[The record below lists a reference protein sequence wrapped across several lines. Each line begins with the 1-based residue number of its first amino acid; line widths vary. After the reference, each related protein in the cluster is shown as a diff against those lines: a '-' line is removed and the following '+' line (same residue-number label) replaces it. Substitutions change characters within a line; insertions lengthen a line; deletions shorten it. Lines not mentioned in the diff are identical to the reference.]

1 MKIFR
6 QLTLNIKSLQI
17 TLPAFALS
25 YGVSHAAGSKK
36 MVSLDNTDFVV
47 LISFLIFVGVLI
59 YFKVPSIVGAFLD
72 KRSNDIQSEIEKA
85 GEILE
90 EAKKILSSIEAD
102 HIKTGETIEQMLE
115 NANWA
120 PNHGKTEPWRFFVFE
135 GDATT
140 QFGKAHA
147 DLYKKHTAL
156 GGQRTWTCMV
166 NLNQSFSG
174 GYTNFPKLDLEIKP
188 LSGQAILWDNID
200 NAYRPHQ
207 QSLHGGMPVEQGD
220 KFILTQWFRQ
230 SVRG

>member
-17 TLPAFALS
+17 TLSAFALS

-102 HIKTGETIEQMLE
+102 HIRTSETIGQMVETARSRAGEEEEKAKKNIEELMKNKLISAEGQVMSNERKILE
-115 NANWA
+115 EIEDRAI
-120 PNHGKTEPWRFFVFE
+120 
-135 GDATT
+135 
-140 QFGKAHA
+140 
-147 DLYKKHTAL
+147 DLSIEKVK
-156 GGQRTWTCMV
+156 V
-166 NLNQSFSG
+166 
-174 GYTNFPKLDLEIKP
+174 KL
-188 LSGQAILWDNID
+188 S
-200 NAYRPHQ
+200 
-207 QSLHGGMPVEQGD
+207 QSLSSSDYDNQFD
-220 KFILTQWFRQ
+220 ASIQ
-230 SVRG
+230 SIEKGLKRVYS

>member
-102 HIKTGETIEQMLE
+102 HIRTSETIRQMVETARSRAGEEEEKAKKNIEELMKNKLISAEGQVMSNERKILE
-115 NANWA
+115 EIEDRAI
-120 PNHGKTEPWRFFVFE
+120 
-135 GDATT
+135 
-140 QFGKAHA
+140 
-147 DLYKKHTAL
+147 DLSIEKVK
-156 GGQRTWTCMV
+156 V
-166 NLNQSFSG
+166 
-174 GYTNFPKLDLEIKP
+174 KL
-188 LSGQAILWDNID
+188 S
-200 NAYRPHQ
+200 
-207 QSLHGGMPVEQGD
+207 QSLSSSDYDNQFD
-220 KFILTQWFRQ
+220 ASIQ
-230 SVRG
+230 SIEKGLKKVYI

>member
-47 LISFLIFVGVLI
+47 LISFLIFVGVLV

-72 KRSNDIQSEIEKA
+72 KRSNDIHNEIEKA

-102 HIKTGETIEQMLE
+102 HIRTSETIGRMVQTAKSRAGDEEEKAKKNIEELMKNKLISAEGQVMSNERKILE
-115 NANWA
+115 
-120 PNHGKTEPWRFFVFE
+120 EIE
-135 GDATT
+135 GRAIDLSIEKVRMKLSKSLSSSDYDNQFDASI
-140 QFGKAHA
+140 QSIEKG
-147 DLYKKHTAL
+147 LKK
-156 GGQRTWTCMV
+156 V
-166 NLNQSFSG
+166 YS
-174 GYTNFPKLDLEIKP
+174 
-188 LSGQAILWDNID
+188 
-200 NAYRPHQ
+200 
-207 QSLHGGMPVEQGD
+207 
-220 KFILTQWFRQ
+220 
-230 SVRG
+230 

>member
-17 TLPAFALS
+17 TLSAFALS

-47 LISFLIFVGVLI
+47 LISFLIFVGVLV

-102 HIKTGETIEQMLE
+102 HIRTSETIGQMVETARFRAEGEEEKAKKNIEELMKNKLISAEGQVMSNERKILE
-115 NANWA
+115 EIEDRAI
-120 PNHGKTEPWRFFVFE
+120 
-135 GDATT
+135 
-140 QFGKAHA
+140 
-147 DLYKKHTAL
+147 DLSIEKVK
-156 GGQRTWTCMV
+156 V
-166 NLNQSFSG
+166 
-174 GYTNFPKLDLEIKP
+174 KL
-188 LSGQAILWDNID
+188 S
-200 NAYRPHQ
+200 
-207 QSLHGGMPVEQGD
+207 QSLSSSDYDNQFD
-220 KFILTQWFRQ
+220 ASIQ
-230 SVRG
+230 SIEKGLKKVYS

>member
-6 QLTLNIKSLQI
+6 QLPLNIKSLQI

-102 HIKTGETIEQMLE
+102 HIRTSETIGQMVETARSRAGEEEEKAKKNIEELMKNKLISAEGQVMSNERKILE
-115 NANWA
+115 EIEDRAI
-120 PNHGKTEPWRFFVFE
+120 
-135 GDATT
+135 
-140 QFGKAHA
+140 
-147 DLYKKHTAL
+147 DLSIEKVK
-156 GGQRTWTCMV
+156 V
-166 NLNQSFSG
+166 
-174 GYTNFPKLDLEIKP
+174 KL
-188 LSGQAILWDNID
+188 S
-200 NAYRPHQ
+200 
-207 QSLHGGMPVEQGD
+207 QSLSSSDYDNQFD
-220 KFILTQWFRQ
+220 ASIQ
-230 SVRG
+230 SIEKGLKKVYS